1 MDVEGGA
8 LMAIVALVKVTL
20 CGPAAEKE
28 GVLDGLQQ
36 LGCLHLNDLG
46 LKAGE
51 AGAAEPTYQEA
62 RQALQ
67 YLRDSPV
74 RRRVPR
80 RTGDVDLECVV
91 KEALEVRDR
100 SRALSEEREQLGKC
114 IADLEPWGNF
124 ELPQWAKE
132 GSLRFWFY
140 IVPHHRMPSLDGIA
154 LPWKVVARDHR
165 FAYAVLVAGEQP
177 TNMPVAPTLLDPRSL
192 AKIRKRLGQVECE
205 LEELDYRRIG
215 LTIHANALRE
225 ALQETDDRIARAR
238 AAARTLD
245 RDQLFA
251 VQGWAPSGQAAAVRK
266 FCAER
271 RLALTIEPPDPRDNP
286 PTLLC
291 NPPPLRGGEG
301 LVEFYMTPA
310 YRLWDPSQ
318 AVFFAFALFFAMI
331 LSDAGYAAILGI
343 ALLALW
349 RRLGRSESVR
359 GLRYVMLALIVFS
372 LAYGVLVG
380 TYFGL
385 EAPAGSWLASVHLL
399 DANDQRLMMW
409 IAIGVGAAHLIYAN
423 LASAWWRRHSP
434 TAISALGWAVII
446 LAGFSIGLATTYS
459 AFASLTD
466 IGLWTLAVGALLV
479 LLFSSER
486 RFSLAPGQLFGRF
499 LDGLKGLTELSKAFG
514 DVLSYLRLFALG
526 LASIKLAEAFNGMAA
541 TAFASKGVWVLLGLL
556 VLLVGHG
563 INLAMGIMSGVVHSL
578 RLNLIEFFNWSLTE
592 EGERFQAFEKR
603 AVTTEEH

>member
-1 MDVEGGA
+1 MGVEGGA
-8 LMAIVALVKVTL
+8 LMAIVALVKVTF
-20 CGPAAEKE
+20 CGPAAEKDS
-28 GVLDGLQQ
+28 VLDGLQQ
-36 LGCLHLNDLG
+36 LGCVHLNDLRHN
-46 LKAGE
+46 AGE
-51 AGAAEPTYQEA
+51 ASAPEPSYQDA

-74 RRRVPR
+74 RRRAPR
-80 RTGDVDLECVV
+80 QTGDVDLEGVV
-91 KEALEVRDR
+91 KEALELRDR

-140 IVPHHRMPSLDGIA
+140 IVPHHHMPRLDGIA
-154 LPWKVVARDHR
+154 LPWKVVGRDHR
-165 FAYAVLVAGEQP
+165 FAYAVLVGGEQP
-177 TNMPVAPTLLDPRSL
+177 TNMPVAPTALDPRSL
-192 AKIRKRLGQVECE
+192 AKTRRRLGQVECE

-215 LTIHANALRE
+215 LTIHAKALKE
-225 ALQETDDRIARAR
+225 ALQETDDRIARQR
-238 AAARTLD
+238 AATRTLD

-251 VQGWAPSGQAAAVRK
+251 VEGWAPRGKAAAVRK

-271 RLALTIEPPDPRDNP
+271 QLALTLEPPGLGDNP
-286 PTLLC
+286 PTLLS
-291 NPPPLRGGEG
+291 NPPTQRGGES

-318 AVFFAFALFFAMI
+318 AVFFAFGLFFAMI

-343 ALLALW
+343 ALSALW
-349 RRLGRSESVR
+349 RRMGRSESGR
-359 GLRYVMLALIVFS
+359 GLRHVMLALVIFS

-380 TYFGL
+380 TYFGI
-385 EAPAGSWLASVHLL
+385 EPPAGSWLASLHLL

-434 TAISALGWAVII
+434 TAISALAWAVII
-446 LAGFSIGLATTYS
+446 LAGFCVGLATSYP
-459 AFASLTD
+459 AFASLTGT
-466 IGLWTLAVGALLV
+466 GLWTLGVGALLV
-479 LLFSSER
+479 LLFTSER
-486 RFSLAPGQLFGRF
+486 PFSLAPGQVFGRF
-499 LDGLKGLTELSKAFG
+499 LDGIKGLTELSKAFG

-526 LASIKLAEAFNGMAA
+526 LASIKLAEAFNGLAA
-541 TAFASKGVWVLLGLL
+541 TAFASKGVGVLLGLL

-578 RLNLIEFFNWSLTE
+578 RLNLIEFFNWSLPE

-603 AVTTEEH
+603 AVTAEEQ